1 MAIFTS
7 LAVAGT
13 IGVGTAVAA
22 GAAVYGTTYGLSQ
35 QQKAISSQRQA
46 AQTQA
51 TMQREQASRQRR
63 SAIRQSISS
72 RAQLQAAAQVR
83 GLGETSALAGGLAS
97 ISSQLG
103 ANLGF
108 GTMMSGLG
116 EQYTQLSARAAQQAG
131 MGDLGMA
138 IGGLGFQGLQ
148 FGMSPTGQ
156 KTGYFSGLGG

>member
-22 GAAVYGTTYGLSQ
+22 GAAVYGTAYGLSQ

-63 SAIRQSISS
+63 SAIRQSIAA
-72 RAQLQAAAQVR
+72 RAQLQAAAQVK
-83 GLGETSALAGGLAS
+83 GLGETSALAGGLGS

-108 GTMMSGLG
+108 SSMMSGLG
-116 EQYTQLSARAAQQAG
+116 EQYSQLSMAAVQQQGQAALYG
-131 MGDLGMA
+131 SIAD
-138 IGGLGFQGLQ
+138 IGFGLGQRLTPAQ
-148 FGMSPTGQ
+148 KPTQ
-156 KTGYFSGLGG
+156 

>member
-1 MAIFTS
+1 MAVFT
-7 LAVAGT
+7 A
-13 IGVGTAVAA
+13 IGVSVATGLAAV
-22 GAAVYGTTYGLSQ
+22 GAAATIYGVSQ
-35 QQKAISSQRQA
+35 QQKAISSQRRA

-63 SAIRQSISS
+63 SAIRQSIAA

-131 MGDLGMA
+131 MGELGMA
-138 IGGLGFQGLQ
+138 VGGLGFQAAQ
-148 FGMSPTGQ
+148 FSMTPTGQ
-156 KTGYFSGLGG
+156 QVFSGLRGD

>member
-1 MAIFTS
+1 MAVFT
-7 LAVAGT
+7 A
-13 IGVGTAVAA
+13 IGVSVATGLAAV
-22 GAAVYGTTYGLSQ
+22 GAAATIYGVSQ

-63 SAIRQSISS
+63 SAIRQSIAA

-83 GLGETSALAGGLAS
+83 GLGETSALAGGLGS

-108 GTMMSGLG
+108 GSMMSGLG
-116 EQYTQLSARAAQQAG
+116 EQYSQLSMAAVQKQGQAALYG
-131 MGDLGMA
+131 SIAD
-138 IGGLGFQGLQ
+138 IGFGLGQRLTPAQ
-148 FGMSPTGQ
+148 KPTQ
-156 KTGYFSGLGG
+156 